1 MLLALLA
8 FLGGALTIVSP
19 CILPVLPF
27 VFARG
32 GRSFATSTLP
42 LLIGMALTFAGVAT
56 LAAVGGAW
64 AVRVNSWGRW
74 VALAMLTVFG
84 LALLSR
90 RFADWASRPLVAFG
104 NRVVA
109 SGERDGRTSA
119 VQSLLLGFATGF
131 LWAPCAGPILGLILT
146 GAALS
151 GPNPRTTALLFA
163 YALGAAASLAVVM
176 LAGGQVVRV
185 FKRSLG
191 AGEWVRRGL
200 GVAVLVAVAAIGLGW
215 DTGILTQLSLNGTN
229 SIEQALLAMIHPA
242 GMPSAPPSAAGA
254 MMMSAHNEGSAA
266 SGSMMMSAQNEGSGA
281 TGSMMMSAHGG
292 AMMAMAP
299 KGAGGTLPAEG
310 QMPPLLGAVAWL
322 NSPPLSNADLHGKVV
337 LIDFWTYSCINCL
350 RELPYVKAW
359 AAKYGPAGLVT
370 IGVHT
375 PEFAFERVVGN
386 VQKATKDLGVT
397 YPVAVDS
404 NYKIWG
410 AFHNQYWPALYFID
424 ASGTI
429 RHHHFGEGE
438 YDESERI
445 IKQLLREAG
454 AKNVAMGLTDVSAQG
469 VEAAASNL
477 YQISPE
483 TYVGY
488 ARAEHFASPQSVS
501 KDHAA
506 AYTVPARLSADQ
518 WALGGNW
525 KVTAEGAQLLQPGG
539 RIVYRFNGRDLHL
552 VLGPTQEGR
561 GVHFKVRLDGQA
573 PGDNKGADVAAD
585 GSGVVTEQRLYQ
597 LIRVAHPGDE
607 HMVEIEFQ
615 DAGVE
620 AFAFTFG

>member
-1 MLLALLA
+1 MVLALLA

-32 GRSFATSTLP
+32 GRSFMSSTLP
-42 LLIGMALTFAGVAT
+42 LLLGMALTFAGVAT

-74 VALAMLTVFG
+74 VALAMLTIFG

-90 RFADWASRPLVAFG
+90 RLADWASRPLVAFG
-104 NRVVA
+104 NRVVET
-109 SGERDGRTSA
+109 GEREGRASV
-119 VQSLLLGFATGF
+119 VQSLLLGVATGF

-151 GPNPRTTALLFA
+151 GPNPRTTLLLLA
-163 YALGAAASLAVVM
+163 YAAGAAASLAIVL
-176 LAGGQVVRV
+176 LAGGRVVRA
-185 FKRSLG
+185 FKSSLG

-229 SIEQALLAMIHPA
+229 SLEQSLLEKIHPGGPVA
-242 GMPSAPPSAAGA
+242 GGVPPNVMSAQDAGGGA
-254 MMMSAHNEGSAA
+254 MMMSAHGGSAPGGA
-266 SGSMMMSAQNEGSGA
+266 NGGGAMMMSAQH
-281 TGSMMMSAHGG
+281 TGNA
-292 AMMAMAP
+292 
-299 KGAGGTLPAEG
+299 LPAEG
-310 QMPPLLGAVAWL
+310 SLPPLAGAVAWL
-322 NSPPLSNADLHGKVV
+322 NSPPLTAEGLRGKVV

-359 AAKYGPAGLVT
+359 AQKYGPAGLVI

-386 VQKATKDLGVT
+386 VQKAVKDLGVT

-404 NYKIWG
+404 DYKIWG
-410 AFHNQYWPALYFID
+410 AFNNQYWPALYFID
-424 ASGTI
+424 ANGTI

-438 YDESERI
+438 YDASERI
-445 IKQLLREAG
+445 IKQLLQGAG
-454 AKNVAMGLTDVSAQG
+454 AKDVTAGLAEVSAQG
-469 VEAAASNL
+469 VQAAPSNL

-483 TYVGY
+483 TYIGY
-488 ARAEHFASPQSVS
+488 ARAQNFASPGGAR
-501 KDHAA
+501 KDAA
-506 AYTVPARLSADQ
+506 ASYRVPASLSADQ
-518 WALGGNW
+518 WALDGTW
-525 KVTAEGAQLLQPGG
+525 TVSAEGAVLQQPHG

-552 VLGPTQEGR
+552 VLGPTKDGQP
-561 GVHFKVRLDGQA
+561 VHFRVRLDGA
-573 PGDNKGADVAAD
+573 DPGPNKGADTSAD
-585 GSGVVTEQRLYQ
+585 GSGIVTEQRLYQ
-597 LIRVAHPGDE
+597 LIRLAHPGDE
-607 HMVEIEFQ
+607 HTVQIEFQ

>member
-1 MLLALLA
+1 MVLALLA

-32 GRSFATSTLP
+32 GRSFMTSTLP
-42 LLIGMALTFAGVAT
+42 LLLGMALTFAGVAT
-56 LAAVGGAW
+56 LAAVGGSW

-74 VALAMLTVFG
+74 AALALLTLFG
-84 LALLSR
+84 VALLSR
-90 RFADWASRPLVAFG
+90 RLAEWASRPLVAFG
-104 NRVVA
+104 NRMLE
-109 SGERDGRTSA
+109 SGEREGRASV

-151 GPNPRTTALLFA
+151 GPNPRTTLLLLA
-163 YALGAAASLAVVM
+163 YAVGAAASLAIVM
-176 LAGGQVVRV
+176 MAGGRVVRA
-185 FKRSLG
+185 FKNSLG

-200 GVAVLVAVAAIGLGW
+200 GVAVLLAVAAIGLGW

-229 SIEQALLAMIHPA
+229 SLEQALLEKIHPGGA
-242 GMPSAPPSAAGA
+242 AASAPSNVMSAQDAGGGAMMAAQGAGGA
-254 MMMSAHNEGSAA
+254 MMMSA
-266 SGSMMMSAQNEGSGA
+266 Q
-281 TGSMMMSAHGG
+281 
-292 AMMAMAP
+292 
-299 KGAGGTLPAEG
+299 GAGNALPAEG
-310 QMPPLLGAVAWL
+310 TMPPLAGAVAWL
-322 NSPPLSNADLHGKVV
+322 NSAPLSAAGLRGKVV

-359 AAKYGPAGLVT
+359 AQKYGPAGLVI

-386 VQKATKDLGVT
+386 VAKAVKDLGVT

-404 NYKIWG
+404 DYKIWG
-410 AFHNQYWPALYFID
+410 AFNNQYWPALYFID
-424 ASGTI
+424 ATGTI

-438 YDESERI
+438 YDTSERI
-445 IKQLLREAG
+445 IKQLLHEAG
-454 AKNVAMGLTDVSAQG
+454 AKDLTPGLAEVSAQG
-469 VEAAASNL
+469 VQAAASNM

-488 ARAEHFASPQSVS
+488 ARAEHFASPGGARKDEAARYSVPTS
-501 KDHAA
+501 
-506 AYTVPARLSADQ
+506 LSADQ
-518 WALGGNW
+518 WALGGTW
-525 KVTAEGAQLLQPGG
+525 TVSGEGAVLQQAPG

-552 VLGPTQEGR
+552 VLGPTKEGQSE
-561 GVHFKVRLDGQA
+561 HFKVRLDGA
-573 PGDNKGADVAAD
+573 DPGPNKGADVGTD
-585 GSGVVTEQRLYQ
+585 GAGVVTEQRLYQ
-597 LIRVAHPGDE
+597 LIRLAHPGAE
-607 HMVEIEFQ
+607 HTVEIEFQ
-615 DAGVE
+615 DSGVE

>member
-1 MLLALLA
+1 MVLALLA

-32 GRSFATSTLP
+32 TRSFASSTLP
-42 LLIGMALTFAGVAT
+42 LLVGMALTFAGVAT
-56 LAAVGGAW
+56 LAAVGGSW

-74 VALAMLTVFG
+74 LALAMLTLFG

-90 RFADWASRPLVAFG
+90 RLADWASRPLVAFG
-104 NRVVA
+104 NRVVQ
-109 SGERDGRTSA
+109 SGEREGRASV

-151 GPNPRTTALLFA
+151 GPNPQTTLLLLA
-163 YALGAAASLAVVM
+163 YAAGAAASLAIVM
-176 LAGGQVVRV
+176 FAGGRVVRA
-185 FKRSLG
+185 FKQSLG

-200 GVAVLVAVAAIGLGW
+200 GVAVLLAVAAIGLGW

-229 SIEQALLAMIHPA
+229 SLEQSLLGMIHSNA
-242 GMPSAPPSAAGA
+242 GGSGSAPGNVMSAQEAGGGA
-254 MMMSAHNEGSAA
+254 MMMSAHGGSAPA
-266 SGSMMMSAQNEGSGA
+266 GGGMMMAAQ
-281 TGSMMMSAHGG
+281 
-292 AMMAMAP
+292 
-299 KGAGGTLPAEG
+299 GAGNALPAEG
-310 QMPPLLGAVAWL
+310 PMPPLAGAVAWL
-322 NSPPLSNADLHGKVV
+322 NSPPLSAEGLRGKVV

-359 AAKYGPAGLVT
+359 AQKYGSAGLVI

-386 VQKATKDLGVT
+386 VQKAVKDLGVT

-404 NYKIWG
+404 DYKIWG
-410 AFHNQYWPALYFID
+410 AFNNQYWPALYFID
-424 ASGTI
+424 AKGII

-438 YDESERI
+438 YDDSERI
-445 IKQLLREAG
+445 IKQLLHEAG
-454 AKNVAMGLTDVSAQG
+454 AQDVRPGLAEVSAEG
-469 VEAAASNL
+469 VQAAASSM

-488 ARAEHFASPQSVS
+488 ARAEHFASPGGAR
-501 KDHAA
+501 KDQAA
-506 AYTVPARLSADQ
+506 RYTIPTSLGADQ
-518 WALGGNW
+518 WALGGDW
-525 KVTAEGAQLLQPGG
+525 TVSGEGAVLQQPHG

-552 VLGPTQEGR
+552 VLGPTRDGQS
-561 GVHFKVRLDGQA
+561 VHFKVRLDGA
-573 PGDNKGADVAAD
+573 DPGPNKGADVGVD
-585 GSGVVTEQRLYQ
+585 GAGVVTEQRLYQ
-597 LIRVAHPGDE
+597 LIRLAHPGAE
-607 HMVEIEFQ
+607 HTVEIEFL

>member
-1 MLLALLA
+1 MVLALLA

-32 GRSFATSTLP
+32 GRSFKSSTLP
-42 LLIGMALTFAGVAT
+42 LLLGMALTFAGVAT
-56 LAAVGGAW
+56 LAAVGGSW
-64 AVRVNSWGRW
+64 AVRVNSGGRW
-74 VALAMLTVFG
+74 LALGLLTLFG

-90 RFADWASRPLVAFG
+90 RLADWLSRPLVAFG
-104 NRVVA
+104 NRVVE
-109 SGERDGRTSA
+109 SGEREGRASV

-151 GPNPRTTALLFA
+151 GPNPRTTLLLLA
-163 YALGAAASLAVVM
+163 YAAGAATSLAIVM
-176 LAGGQVVRV
+176 LAGGRVVRA
-185 FKRSLG
+185 FKQSLG

-200 GVAVLVAVAAIGLGW
+200 GVAVLLAVVAIGLGW

-229 SIEQALLAMIHPA
+229 SLEQSLLEKVHPPA
-242 GMPSAPPSAAGA
+242 QIAAG
-254 MMMSAHNEGSAA
+254 G
-266 SGSMMMSAQNEGSGA
+266 G
-281 TGSMMMSAHGG
+281 MMMSAHGG
-292 AMMAMAP
+292 SAPGAAMMAAQGTGGAMMMAAQ
-299 KGAGGTLPAEG
+299 GAGNALPAEG
-310 QMPPLLGAVAWL
+310 AMPPLAGAVAWL
-322 NSPPLSNADLHGKVV
+322 NSPPLTAEGLRGKVV
-337 LIDFWTYSCINCL
+337 LVDFWTYSCINCL

-359 AAKYGPAGLVT
+359 AQKYGPAGLVI

-386 VQKATKDLGVT
+386 VEKAVKDLGVT
-397 YPVAVDS
+397 YPVAIDS

-410 AFHNQYWPALYFID
+410 AFNNQYWPALYFID
-424 ASGTI
+424 ATGTI
-429 RHHHFGEGE
+429 RHHHFGEGQ

-445 IKQLLREAG
+445 IKQLLHEAG
-454 AKNVAMGLTDVSAQG
+454 AKDVTPGLAEVTAQG
-469 VEAAASNL
+469 VQAAPSNL

-488 ARAEHFASPQSVS
+488 GRAEHFASPGGAR
-501 KDHAA
+501 KDEVAR
-506 AYTVPARLSADQ
+506 YRVPASLSADQ
-518 WALGGNW
+518 WALGGTW
-525 KVTAEGAQLLQPGG
+525 TVESEGAVLQQPHG

-552 VLGPTQEGR
+552 VLGPTKDGQS
-561 GVHFKVRLDGQA
+561 VHFKVRLDGA
-573 PGDNKGADVAAD
+573 DPGPNKGADISAD

-597 LIRVAHPGDE
+597 LIRLAHPGQE
-607 HMVEIEFQ
+607 HTVEIEFQ

>member
-1 MLLALLA
+1 MILALLA

-56 LAAVGGAW
+56 LAAVGGSW

-74 VALAMLTVFG
+74 AALAMLTIFG

-90 RFADWASRPLVAFG
+90 RLADWASRPLVAFG
-104 NRVVA
+104 NRVLE
-109 SGERDGRTSA
+109 SGEREGRASV

-151 GPNPRTTALLFA
+151 GPNPRTTLLLLA
-163 YALGAAASLAVVM
+163 YAAGAAASLAIVM
-176 LAGGQVVRV
+176 LAGGKVVRA
-185 FKRSLG
+185 FKSSLG

-229 SIEQALLAMIHPA
+229 SVEQALLEKIQPPKVLSPQQPA
-242 GMPSAPPSAAGA
+242 GGG
-254 MMMSAHNEGSAA
+254 MMMAAHNPDP
-266 SGSMMMSAQNEGSGA
+266 GA
-281 TGSMMMSAHGG
+281 GG

-299 KGAGGTLPAEG
+299 KGAVAALPAEG
-310 QMPPLLGAVAWL
+310 PMPPLAGAVAWL
-322 NSPPLSNADLHGKVV
+322 NSPPLTAEGLRGKVV

-359 AAKYGPAGLVT
+359 AAKYGPAGLVI

-386 VQKATKDLGVT
+386 VQKAIKDLGVT

-404 NYKIWG
+404 DYKIWS
-410 AFHNQYWPALYFID
+410 AFNNQYWPALYFID
-424 ASGTI
+424 ATGTI

-438 YDESERI
+438 YDASERI
-445 IKQLLREAG
+445 IKQLLHEAG
-454 AKNVAMGLTDVSAQG
+454 AKEVATGLADVSAQG
-469 VEAAASNL
+469 VQAAASNL

-501 KDHAA
+501 KDQSAR
-506 AYTVPARLSADQ
+506 YTVPVSLSADQ
-518 WALGGNW
+518 WALGGSWN
-525 KVTAEGAQLLQPGG
+525 VTSEGAVLQQAGG
-539 RIVYRFNGRDLHL
+539 KIVYRFNGRDLHL
-552 VLGPTQEGR
+552 VLGPMKDGHA
-561 GVHFKVRLDGQA
+561 VHFRVRLDGKD
-573 PGDNKGADVAAD
+573 PGDSKGADIGPD

-597 LIRVAHPGDE
+597 LIRLTQPGAE
-607 HMVEIEFQ
+607 HTVEIDFQ

>member
-1 MLLALLA
+1 MVLALLA
-8 FLGGALTIVSP
+8 FLGGALTIISP

-90 RFADWASRPLVAFG
+90 RLADWASRPLVAFG
-104 NRVVA
+104 NRVVE
-109 SGERDGRTSA
+109 SGEREGRASV

-151 GPNPRTTALLFA
+151 GPNPRTTLLLLA
-163 YALGAAASLAVVM
+163 YAAGAAASLAIVM
-176 LAGGQVVRV
+176 FAGGKVVRA
-185 FKRSLG
+185 FKNSLG

-200 GVAVLVAVAAIGLGW
+200 GVAVLIAVVAIGLGW

-229 SIEQALLAMIHPA
+229 SVEQRLLEKIHPSNVVSSQQA
-242 GMPSAPPSAAGA
+242 GGA
-254 MMMSAHNEGSAA
+254 MMMSAHDS
-266 SGSMMMSAQNEGSGA
+266 GSGA
-281 TGSMMMSAHGG
+281 GAAMMM
-292 AMMAMAP
+292 MAP
-299 KGAGGTLPAEG
+299 KGGAAGLPAEG
-310 QMPPLLGAVAWL
+310 PMPPLSGAVAWL
-322 NSPPLSNADLHGKVV
+322 NSPPLTAQGLRGKVV

-350 RELPYVKAW
+350 RELPYTKAW
-359 AAKYGPAGLVT
+359 AQKYGPAGLVV

-386 VQKATKDLGVT
+386 VEKAVKDLGVT

-404 NYKIWG
+404 DYKIWS
-410 AFHNQYWPALYFID
+410 AFNNQYWPALYFVD
-424 ASGTI
+424 GTGTI

-438 YDESERI
+438 YDDSERI
-445 IKQLLREAG
+445 IKQLLHEAG
-454 AKNVAMGLTDVSAQG
+454 AKDLTPGLADVSAQG
-469 VEAAASNL
+469 VQAAASNM
-477 YQISPE
+477 YQVSPE

-488 ARAEHFASPQSVS
+488 GRAANFSSPEGVA
-501 KDHAA
+501 KDQPAK
-506 AYTVPARLSADQ
+506 YTVPAMLSADQ
-518 WALGGNW
+518 WALGGSW
-525 KVTAEGAQLLQPGG
+525 TVTSEGALLQQPHGK
-539 RIVYRFNGRDLHL
+539 IVYRFNGRDLHL
-552 VLGPTQEGR
+552 VLGPSKDGR
-561 GVHFKVRLDGQA
+561 TARFKVLLDGAA
-573 PGDNKGADVAAD
+573 PGDNKGADISAD
-585 GSGVVTEQRLYQ
+585 GAGMVIEQRLYQ
-597 LIRVAHPGDE
+597 LIRLAHPGAE
-607 HMVEIEFQ
+607 HTVEVDFQ

>member
-1 MLLALLA
+1 MVLALLA
-8 FLGGALTIVSP
+8 FLGGALTIISP

-90 RFADWASRPLVAFG
+90 RLADWVSRPLVAFG
-104 NRVVA
+104 NRVVE
-109 SGERDGRTSA
+109 SGEREGRASV

-151 GPNPRTTALLFA
+151 GPNPRTTLLLLA
-163 YALGAAASLAVVM
+163 YAAGAAASLAIVM
-176 LAGGQVVRV
+176 FAGGKVVRA
-185 FKRSLG
+185 FKNSLG

-200 GVAVLVAVAAIGLGW
+200 GIAVLVAVLAIGLGW

-229 SIEQALLAMIHPA
+229 SVEQTLLEKIHSANGVSPKQA
-242 GMPSAPPSAAGA
+242 GGA
-254 MMMSAHNEGSAA
+254 MMM
-266 SGSMMMSAQNEGSGA
+266 
-281 TGSMMMSAHGG
+281 
-292 AMMAMAP
+292 MAP
-299 KGAGGTLPAEG
+299 KGGSAGLPAEG
-310 QMPPLLGAVAWL
+310 AMPPLTGAVAWL
-322 NSPPLSNADLHGKVV
+322 NSPPLTAQGLRGKVV

-350 RELPYVKAW
+350 RELPYIKAW
-359 AAKYGPAGLVT
+359 AQKYGPAGLVI

-386 VQKATKDLGVT
+386 VEKATKDLGVT

-404 NYKIWG
+404 DYKIWG
-410 AFHNQYWPALYFID
+410 AFDNQYWPALYFVD
-424 ASGTI
+424 GSGTI

-438 YDESERI
+438 YEDSERI
-445 IKQLLREAG
+445 IKQLLHEAG
-454 AKNVAMGLTDVSAQG
+454 AKDVTPGLTEVSAQG
-469 VEAAASNL
+469 VQAAASNM
-477 YQISPE
+477 YQVSPE

-488 ARAEHFASPQSVS
+488 GRAMNFASPEALS
-501 KDHAA
+501 KDHPAK
-506 AYTVPARLSADQ
+506 YTVPAKLSADQ
-518 WALGGNW
+518 WALGGSW
-525 KVTAEGAQLLQPGG
+525 TVTSEGALLQQPHG

-552 VLGPTQEGR
+552 VLGPTKDGR
-561 GVHFKVRLDGQA
+561 TVRFKVLLDGAA
-573 PGDNKGADVAAD
+573 PADNRGADISGD
-585 GSGVVTEQRLYQ
+585 GAGMVIEQRLYQ
-597 LIRVAHPGDE
+597 LIRLAHPGAE
-607 HMVEIEFQ
+607 HTVEVEFQ

>member
-1 MLLALLA
+1 MILALLA

-32 GRSFATSTLP
+32 GRSFASSTLP
-42 LLIGMALTFAGVAT
+42 LLLGMALTFAGVAT
-56 LAAVGGAW
+56 LAAVGGSW
-64 AVRVNSWGRW
+64 AIRVNSWGRW
-74 VALAMLTVFG
+74 AALALLTVFG

-90 RFADWASRPLVAFG
+90 RLADWASRPLVAFG
-104 NRVVA
+104 NRVLA
-109 SGERDGRTSA
+109 SGEQAGSA
-119 VQSLLLGFATGF
+119 SVVQSLLLGVATGF

-151 GPNPRTTALLFA
+151 GPNPRTTLLLLA
-163 YALGAAASLAVVM
+163 YAAGAATSLAIVM
-176 LAGGQVVRV
+176 LAGGPVVRA
-185 FKRSLG
+185 FKNSLG

-200 GVAVLVAVAAIGLGW
+200 GVLVLAAVVAIGLGW

-229 SIEQALLAMIHPA
+229 SLEQALLGKIHPA
-242 GMPSAPPSAAGA
+242 AVLAMAPQSAPAGGA
-254 MMMSAHNEGSAA
+254 MMM
-266 SGSMMMSAQNEGSGA
+266 
-281 TGSMMMSAHGG
+281 
-292 AMMAMAP
+292 MAP
-299 KGAGGTLPAEG
+299 KGAAGSLPAEG
-310 QMPPLLGAVAWL
+310 PMPSLAGAIAWL
-322 NSPPLSNADLHGKVV
+322 NSPPLSAESLRGKVV

-359 AAKYGPAGLVT
+359 AQKYGPAGLVI

-386 VQKATKDLGVT
+386 VQKAIKDLGVT

-404 NYKIWG
+404 DYKIWG
-410 AFHNQYWPALYFID
+410 AFNNQYWPALYFID
-424 ASGTI
+424 GTGTI

-445 IKQLLREAG
+445 IKQLLKENGATDVTAG
-454 AKNVAMGLTDVSAQG
+454 LAQVSAQG
-469 VEAAASNL
+469 VQAPASNM

-488 ARAEHFASPQSVS
+488 ARAEHFSSPQSVARDQPARYS
-501 KDHAA
+501 
-506 AYTVPARLSADQ
+506 VPATLSADQ
-518 WALGGNW
+518 WALAGTW
-525 KVTAEGAQLLQPGG
+525 TVSSEDAVLQQPHGK
-539 RIVYRFNGRDLHL
+539 IVYRFNGRDLHL
-552 VLGPTQEGR
+552 VLGPAQDGQAI
-561 GVHFKVRLDGQA
+561 HFKVRLDGA
-573 PGDNKGADVAAD
+573 DPGANKGADIAPD

-597 LIRVAHPGDE
+597 LIRLAQPGAE
-607 HMVEIEFQ
+607 HTVEIDFL
-615 DAGVE
+615 DSGVE

>member
-1 MLLALLA
+1 MVLALLA

-32 GRSFATSTLP
+32 GRSFASSTLP
-42 LLIGMALTFAGVAT
+42 LLLGMALTFAGVAT
-56 LAAVGGAW
+56 LAAVGGSW
-64 AVRVNSWGRW
+64 AIRVNSWGRW
-74 VALAMLTVFG
+74 AALVLLTLFG
-84 LALLSR
+84 VALLSR
-90 RFADWASRPLVAFG
+90 RLADWASRPLVAFG
-104 NRVVA
+104 NRVLA
-109 SGERDGRTSA
+109 SGEQAGSA
-119 VQSLLLGFATGF
+119 SVVQSLLLGVATGF

-151 GPNPRTTALLFA
+151 GPNPRTTLLLLA
-163 YALGAAASLAVVM
+163 YAAGAATSLAIVM
-176 LAGGQVVRV
+176 LAGGRV
-185 FKRSLG
+185 ARAFKNSLG

-200 GVAVLVAVAAIGLGW
+200 GVLVLAAVVAIGLGW

-229 SIEQALLAMIHPA
+229 SLEQALLAKIH
-242 GMPSAPPSAAGA
+242 SA
-254 MMMSAHNEGSAA
+254 
-266 SGSMMMSAQNEGSGA
+266 
-281 TGSMMMSAHGG
+281 TLT
-292 AMMAMAP
+292 AP
-299 KGAGGTLPAEG
+299 KSAGGSLPAEG
-310 QMPPLLGAVAWL
+310 PMPSLDGAVAWL
-322 NSPPLSNADLHGKVV
+322 NSPPLSTQGLRGKVV

-359 AAKYGPAGLVT
+359 AQKYGPAGLVI

-386 VQKATKDLGVT
+386 VQKAIKDLGVT

-404 NYKIWG
+404 DYKIWG
-410 AFHNQYWPALYFID
+410 AFNNQYWPALYFID
-424 ASGTI
+424 GTGTI

-438 YDESERI
+438 YDDSERI
-445 IKQLLREAG
+445 IKQLLTDNGASVAAG
-454 AKNVAMGLTDVSAQG
+454 AAEISAQG
-469 VEAAASNL
+469 VQAPASNM

-488 ARAEHFASPQSVS
+488 TRAERFFSPQAVARDQS
-501 KDHAA
+501 AR
-506 AYTVPARLSADQ
+506 YTVPPTLSADQ

-525 KVTAEGAQLLQPGG
+525 TVTGEGAVLQQPGG
-539 RIVYRFNGRDLHL
+539 KIVYRFNGRDLHL
-552 VLGPTQEGR
+552 VLGPAKDGQAI
-561 GVHFKVRLDGQA
+561 HFKVRLDGTD
-573 PGDNKGADVAAD
+573 PGANKGADIGPD

-597 LIRVAHPGDE
+597 LIRLAQPGAE
-607 HMVEIEFQ
+607 HTVEIDFL

>member
-1 MLLALLA
+1 MVLALLA

-32 GRSFATSTLP
+32 GRSFASSTLP
-42 LLIGMALTFAGVAT
+42 LLVGMALTFAGVAT
-56 LAAVGGAW
+56 LAAVGGSW

-74 VALAMLTVFG
+74 VALAMLTIFG

-90 RFADWASRPLVAFG
+90 RLADWASRPLVAFG
-104 NRVVA
+104 NRVLE
-109 SGERDGRTSA
+109 SGEKEGRASV

-151 GPNPRTTALLFA
+151 GPNPQTTLLLLA
-163 YALGAAASLAVVM
+163 YAAGAAASLAIVM
-176 LAGGQVVRV
+176 LAGGKVVRA
-185 FKRSLG
+185 FKSSLG

-200 GVAVLVAVAAIGLGW
+200 GVAVLLAVAAIGLGW
-215 DTGILTQLSLNGTN
+215 DTGILTELSLNGTN
-229 SIEQALLAMIHPA
+229 SLEQALLEKIHPA
-242 GMPSAPPSAAGA
+242 SAMAPQGANGA
-254 MMMSAHNEGSAA
+254 MMMSAHGTGSAP
-266 SGSMMMSAQNEGSGA
+266 GTGMMMSAQA
-281 TGSMMMSAHGG
+281 APGG

-299 KGAGGTLPAEG
+299 KGGAVGLPAEG
-310 QMPPLLGAVAWL
+310 QMPPLAGAVAWI
-322 NSPPLSNADLHGKVV
+322 NSPPLTTAGLRGKVV

-359 AAKYGPAGLVT
+359 AQKYGPAGLVV

-404 NYKIWG
+404 DYKIWS
-410 AFHNQYWPALYFID
+410 AFNNQYWPALYFVD
-424 ASGTI
+424 ATGTI

-438 YDESERI
+438 YDDSERI
-445 IKQLLREAG
+445 IKQLLHEAG
-454 AKNVAMGLTDVSAQG
+454 AQNVALGLADVNAQG
-469 VEAAASNL
+469 VQAAASNL

-488 ARAEHFASPQSVS
+488 ARAANFSSPQGVT
-501 KDHAA
+501 KDQAA
-506 AYTVPARLSADQ
+506 NYTVPAALNADQ
-518 WALGGNW
+518 WALGGTW
-525 KVTAEGAQLLQPGG
+525 KVTAEGAELQQPHGK
-539 RIVYRFNGRDLHL
+539 IVYRFNGRDLHL
-552 VLGPTQEGR
+552 VLGPMKDGHA
-561 GVHFKVRLDGQA
+561 VHFKVRLDGKE
-573 PGDNKGADVAAD
+573 PGENKGADISAD

-597 LIRVAHPGDE
+597 LIRVAQPGPE
-607 HMVEIEFQ
+607 HTVEVEFL

-620 AFAFTFG
+620 AYSFTFG

>member
-1 MLLALLA
+1 MVLALLA

-32 GRSFATSTLP
+32 GRSFASSTLP
-42 LLIGMALTFAGVAT
+42 LLVGMALTFAGVAT

-74 VALAMLTVFG
+74 AALAMLTLFG

-90 RFADWASRPLVAFG
+90 HLADWASRPLVAFG
-104 NRVVA
+104 NRVLQ
-109 SGERDGRTSA
+109 SGEREGRASV

-151 GPNPRTTALLFA
+151 GPNPRTTLLLLA
-163 YALGAAASLAVVM
+163 YAAGAAASLAIVM
-176 LAGGQVVRV
+176 LAGGRVVRA
-185 FKRSLG
+185 FKSSLG

-200 GVAVLVAVAAIGLGW
+200 GVAVLAAVAAIGLGW

-229 SIEQALLAMIHPA
+229 SLEQSLLEKIHPS
-242 GMPSAPPSAAGA
+242 GVMPPQAAAG
-254 MMMSAHNEGSAA
+254 G
-266 SGSMMMSAQNEGSGA
+266 G
-281 TGSMMMSAHGG
+281 MMMSAHGAGEGASNSAAGNAGG
-292 AMMAMAP
+292 AMMMMAP
-299 KGAGGTLPAEG
+299 KGAGAGLPAEG
-310 QMPPLLGAVAWL
+310 PMPSLSGAVAWL
-322 NSPPLSNADLHGKVV
+322 NSPPLTTAGLRGKVV

-359 AAKYGPAGLVT
+359 AQRYGPAGLVI

-386 VQKATKDLGVT
+386 VQKAAKDLGVT
-397 YPVAVDS
+397 YPIAIDS
-404 NYKIWG
+404 DYKIWS
-410 AFHNQYWPALYFID
+410 AFNNQYWPALYFID
-424 ASGTI
+424 ATGTI

-445 IKQLLREAG
+445 IKQLLHEAG
-454 AKNVAMGLTDVSAQG
+454 AKDVTPGLAEVSAEG
-469 VEAAASNL
+469 VQAAASNM

-488 ARAEHFASPQSVS
+488 ARAQNFASPGGSS
-501 KDHAA
+501 KDRAA
-506 AYTVPARLSADQ
+506 KYTVPATLTADQ
-518 WALGGNW
+518 WALGGTW
-525 KVTAEGAQLLQPGG
+525 KVVAEGGVLEQPRGK
-539 RIVYRFNGRDLHL
+539 IVYRFNGRDLHL
-552 VLGPTQEGR
+552 VLGPVKDGLP
-561 GVHFKVRLDGQA
+561 VHFKVRLDGA
-573 PGDNKGADVAAD
+573 DPGDNKGADIGAD

-597 LIRVAHPGDE
+597 LIRLAHPGGE
-607 HMVEIEFQ
+607 HTVEVEFL
-615 DAGVE
+615 DSGVE

>member
-1 MLLALLA
+1 MLLAVLA

-56 LAAVGGAW
+56 LAAVGGSW
-64 AVRVNSWGRW
+64 AVQVNSWGRW
-74 VALAMLTVFG
+74 VALAMMTIFG

-90 RFADWASRPLVAFG
+90 RLADWASRPLVAFG
-104 NRVVA
+104 NRVLE
-109 SGERDGRTSA
+109 SGEREGRASI

-151 GPNPRTTALLFA
+151 GPNARTTLLLLA
-163 YALGAAASLAVVM
+163 YAAGAAASLAIVM
-176 LAGGQVVRV
+176 LAGGKLVRA
-185 FKRSLG
+185 FKSSLG

-200 GVAVLVAVAAIGLGW
+200 GVAVLLAVAAIGLGW

-229 SIEQALLAMIHPA
+229 SIEQALLAKIHPSNV
-242 GMPSAPPSAAGA
+242 MSPQQAAGGG
-254 MMMSAHNEGSAA
+254 MMMSAHN
-266 SGSMMMSAQNEGSGA
+266 SGS
-281 TGSMMMSAHGG
+281 G

-299 KGAGGTLPAEG
+299 KGAGAALPVEG
-310 QMPPLLGAVAWL
+310 PMPPLAGAVAWL
-322 NSPPLSNADLHGKVV
+322 NSPPLTPEALRGKVV
-337 LIDFWTYSCINCL
+337 LVDFWTYSCINCL

-359 AAKYGPAGLVT
+359 AAKYGPAGLIV

-386 VQKATKDLGVT
+386 VQKAIKDLGVG

-404 NYKIWG
+404 DYKIWS
-410 AFHNQYWPALYFID
+410 AFNNQYWPALYFID
-424 ASGTI
+424 AQGTV

-438 YDESERI
+438 YDDSERI

-454 AKNVAMGLTDVSAQG
+454 AKDVATGLAEVSAQG
-469 VEAAASNL
+469 VQAAASNL

-488 ARAEHFASPQSVS
+488 GRAEHFSSPQNVS
-501 KDHAA
+501 KDQSAR
-506 AYTVPARLSADQ
+506 YTVPASLTADQ
-518 WALGGNW
+518 WALGGSW
-525 KVTAEGAQLLQPGG
+525 KVTSEGAMLQQPGG
-539 RIVYRFNGRDLHL
+539 KIVYRFNGRDLHL
-552 VLGPTQEGR
+552 VLGPMQDGHA
-561 GVHFKVRLDGQA
+561 VHFKVRLDGQD
-573 PGDNKGADVAAD
+573 PGDSKGADIAGD

-597 LIRVAHPGDE
+597 LIRLTQPGAE
-607 HMVEIEFQ
+607 HTVEIDFQ

>member
-1 MLLALLA
+1 MVLALLA

-32 GRSFATSTLP
+32 GRSFKSSTLP
-42 LLIGMALTFAGVAT
+42 LLLGMALTFAGVAT
-56 LAAVGGAW
+56 LAAVGGSW
-64 AVRVNSWGRW
+64 AVRVNSGGRW
-74 VALAMLTVFG
+74 LALGLLTLFG

-90 RFADWASRPLVAFG
+90 RLADWVSRPLVAFG
-104 NRVVA
+104 NRVVE
-109 SGERDGRTSA
+109 SGEREGRASV

-151 GPNPRTTALLFA
+151 GPNPRTTLLLLA
-163 YALGAAASLAVVM
+163 YAAGAATSLAIVM
-176 LAGGQVVRV
+176 LAGGRVVRA
-185 FKRSLG
+185 FKQSLG

-200 GVAVLVAVAAIGLGW
+200 GVAVLLAVVAIGLGW

-229 SIEQALLAMIHPA
+229 SLEQSLLEKIHP
-242 GMPSAPPSAAGA
+242 P
-254 MMMSAHNEGSAA
+254 
-266 SGSMMMSAQNEGSGA
+266 AQNTAGG
-281 TGSMMMSAHGG
+281 GGMMMSAHGG
-292 AMMAMAP
+292 SAPGGAMMAAQGQG
-299 KGAGGTLPAEG
+299 GAGGAMMMAAQGGGNALPAEG
-310 QMPPLLGAVAWL
+310 AMPPLAGAVAWL
-322 NSPPLSNADLHGKVV
+322 NSPPLTAEGLRGKVV

-359 AAKYGPAGLVT
+359 AQTYGPAGLVI

-375 PEFAFERVVGN
+375 PEFAFERVVGT
-386 VQKATKDLGVT
+386 VEKAVEDLGVT
-397 YPVAVDS
+397 YPVAIDS

-410 AFHNQYWPALYFID
+410 AFNNQYWPALYFID
-424 ASGTI
+424 ATGTI

-438 YDESERI
+438 YDASERI
-445 IKQLLREAG
+445 IKQLLHEAG
-454 AKNVAMGLTDVSAQG
+454 AKDVTPGLAEVSAQG
-469 VEAAASNL
+469 VQAAASNL

-488 ARAEHFASPQSVS
+488 GRAEHFSSPGGAR
-501 KDHAA
+501 KDEVAR
-506 AYTVPARLSADQ
+506 YSVPAPLSADQ
-518 WALGGNW
+518 WALGGTW
-525 KVTAEGAQLLQPGG
+525 TVESEGAVLKQPHG

-552 VLGPTQEGR
+552 VLGPTQDGQS
-561 GVHFKVRLDGQA
+561 VHFKVRLDGA
-573 PGDNKGADVAAD
+573 DPGPNKGADISAD
-585 GSGVVTEQRLYQ
+585 GSGIVTEQRLYQ
-597 LIRVAHPGDE
+597 LIRLAHPGDE
-607 HMVEIEFQ
+607 HTVEIEFQ

>member
-1 MLLALLA
+1 MVLALLA

-32 GRSFATSTLP
+32 GRSFLSSTLP

-56 LAAVGGAW
+56 LAAVGGSW

-74 VALAMLTVFG
+74 AALALLTVFG

-90 RFADWASRPLVAFG
+90 RLADWASRPLVAFG
-104 NRVVA
+104 NRVLA
-109 SGERDGRTSA
+109 SGEREGRASA

-151 GPNPRTTALLFA
+151 GPNPRTTLLLLA
-163 YALGAAASLAVVM
+163 YAAGAAASLAIVM
-176 LAGGQVVRV
+176 LAGGRVVRA
-185 FKRSLG
+185 FKNSLG

-200 GVAVLVAVAAIGLGW
+200 GVAVLLAVAAIGLGW

-229 SIEQALLAMIHPA
+229 SLEQSLLEKIHPPGAPAA
-242 GMPSAPPSAAGA
+242 GGAGGA
-254 MMMSAHNEGSAA
+254 MMMSAH
-266 SGSMMMSAQNEGSGA
+266 GSGA
-281 TGSMMMSAHGG
+281 SGGAAAAGDAGG
-292 AMMAMAP
+292 AMMMMAP
-299 KGAGGTLPAEG
+299 KGAGGGLPAEG
-310 QMPPLLGAVAWL
+310 PMPALAGAVAWL
-322 NSPPLSNADLHGKVV
+322 NSSPLTPAALRGKVV

-359 AAKYGPAGLVT
+359 AQKYGPAGLVV

-375 PEFAFERVVGN
+375 PEFAFERVVNN
-386 VQKATKDLGVT
+386 VEKATRDLGVS
-397 YPVAVDS
+397 YPVAIDS
-404 NYKIWG
+404 DYKIWS
-410 AFHNQYWPALYFID
+410 AFNNQYWPALYFID
-424 ASGTI
+424 GTGTI

-445 IKQLLREAG
+445 IKQLLHEAG
-454 AKNVAMGLTDVSAQG
+454 AAEVTPGLAQVSAEG
-469 VEAAASNL
+469 VQAPASNL

-488 ARAEHFASPQSVS
+488 ARAAHFSSPQSVTR
-501 KDHAA
+501 DQPAR
-506 AYTVPARLSADQ
+506 YTVPAALTADQ
-518 WALGGNW
+518 WALGGSW
-525 KVTAEGAQLLQPGG
+525 VITTEGAQLQQAHG

-552 VLGPTQEGR
+552 VLGPMKDGQAVR
-561 GVHFKVRLDGQA
+561 FKVRLDGAA
-573 PGDNKGADVAAD
+573 PEANKGADVGAD
-585 GSGVVTEQRLYQ
+585 GAGVVTEQRLYQ
-597 LIRVAHPGDE
+597 LIRLAQPGAE
-607 HMVEIEFQ
+607 HTVEVEFL
-615 DAGVE
+615 DSGVE

>member
-1 MLLALLA
+1 MILALLA

-42 LLIGMALTFAGVAT
+42 LLIGMALTFAAVAT
-56 LAAVGGAW
+56 LAAVGGSW

-74 VALAMLTVFG
+74 VALAMLTIFG

-90 RFADWASRPLVAFG
+90 RLADWASRPLVALG
-104 NRVVA
+104 NRVLE
-109 SGERDGRTSA
+109 SGEREGRASV

-151 GPNPRTTALLFA
+151 GPNPRTTLLLLA
-163 YALGAAASLAVVM
+163 YAAGAAASLAIVM
-176 LAGGQVVRV
+176 LAGGKVVRA
-185 FKRSLG
+185 FKNSLG
-191 AGEWVRRGL
+191 AGEWVRRAL
-200 GVAVLVAVAAIGLGW
+200 GVAVLLAVVAIGLGW
-215 DTGILTQLSLNGTN
+215 DTGILTELSLNGTN
-229 SIEQALLAMIHPA
+229 SIEQALLEKIHPTTV
-242 GMPSAPPSAAGA
+242 MAPQAAGGG
-254 MMMSAHNEGSAA
+254 MMMSAHNAD
-266 SGSMMMSAQNEGSGA
+266 SGA
-281 TGSMMMSAHGG
+281 GG

-299 KGAGGTLPAEG
+299 KGAGAALPAEG
-310 QMPPLLGAVAWL
+310 PMPPLAGAVAWL
-322 NSPPLSNADLHGKVV
+322 NSPPLTAAGLRGKVV

-359 AAKYGPAGLVT
+359 ASRYGPAGLVI

-386 VQKATKDLGVT
+386 VQKAIKDLGVT

-404 NYKIWG
+404 DYKIWQ
-410 AFHNQYWPALYFID
+410 AFNNEYWPALYFID
-424 ASGTI
+424 ATGTI

-438 YDESERI
+438 YDASERV
-445 IKQLLREAG
+445 IKQLLHEAG
-454 AKNVAMGLTDVSAQG
+454 AQEVATGLTDVSAQG
-469 VEAAASNL
+469 VQAPASNL

-488 ARAEHFASPQSVS
+488 ARAAHFTSPQSVA
-501 KDHAA
+501 KDQAA
-506 AYTVPARLSADQ
+506 RYTVPASLSADQ
-518 WALGGNW
+518 WALGGSW
-525 KVTAEGAQLLQPGG
+525 TVTAEGAVLQQAGG
-539 RIVYRFNGRDLHL
+539 KIVYRFNGRDLHL
-552 VLGPTQEGR
+552 VLGPMQDGR
-561 GVHFKVRLDGQA
+561 AVHFRVRLDGKA
-573 PGDNKGADVAAD
+573 PGDSKGADIAAD

-597 LIRVAHPGDE
+597 LIRLTNPGAE
-607 HMVEIEFQ
+607 HTVEIDFQ

>member
-1 MLLALLA
+1 MILALLA

-42 LLIGMALTFAGVAT
+42 LLIGMALTFAAVAT
-56 LAAVGGAW
+56 LAAVGGSW

-74 VALAMLTVFG
+74 VALAMLTIFG

-90 RFADWASRPLVAFG
+90 RLADWASRPLVAFG
-104 NRVVA
+104 NRVVE
-109 SGERDGRTSA
+109 SGEREGRASV

-151 GPNPRTTALLFA
+151 GPNPRTTLLLLA
-163 YALGAAASLAVVM
+163 YAAGAAASLAIVM
-176 LAGGQVVRV
+176 LAGGKVARA
-185 FKRSLG
+185 FKNSLG

-200 GVAVLVAVAAIGLGW
+200 GVLVLLAVVAIGLGW

-229 SIEQALLAMIHPA
+229 SLEQALLERIHPA
-242 GMPSAPPSAAGA
+242 KAMSPQQAA
-254 MMMSAHNEGSAA
+254 
-266 SGSMMMSAQNEGSGA
+266 
-281 TGSMMMSAHGG
+281 GG

-299 KGAGGTLPAEG
+299 KGAGAAAALPAEG
-310 QMPPLLGAVAWL
+310 PMPPLAGAVAWL
-322 NSPPLSNADLHGKVV
+322 NSPPLTAAGLRGKVV

-359 AAKYGPAGLVT
+359 ASKYGPAGLVI

-386 VQKATKDLGVT
+386 VQKAIKDLGVT

-404 NYKIWG
+404 DYKIWS
-410 AFHNQYWPALYFID
+410 AFDNQYWPALYFID
-424 ASGTI
+424 ATGTI

-454 AKNVAMGLTDVSAQG
+454 AKEVATGLADVSAQG
-469 VEAAASNL
+469 VQAPASNL

-488 ARAEHFASPQSVS
+488 ARAAHFASPQSVA
-501 KDHAA
+501 KDQSAR
-506 AYTVPARLSADQ
+506 YTVPAALGADQ
-518 WALGGNW
+518 WALGGSW
-525 KVTAEGAQLLQPGG
+525 TVTAEGAVLQQAGG
-539 RIVYRFNGRDLHL
+539 KIVYRFNGRDLHL
-552 VLGPTQEGR
+552 VLGPMKDGR
-561 GVHFKVRLDGQA
+561 AVHFRVRLDGKD
-573 PGDNKGADVAAD
+573 PGDSKGADIAPD
-585 GSGVVTEQRLYQ
+585 GSGVVSEQRLYQ
-597 LIRVAHPGDE
+597 LIRLANPGAE
-607 HMVEIEFQ
+607 HTVEIDFQ

>member
-1 MLLALLA
+1 MVLALLA

-32 GRSFATSTLP
+32 GRSFASSTLP

-56 LAAVGGAW
+56 LAAVGGSW

-74 VALAMLTVFG
+74 AALVMLTIFG

-90 RFADWASRPLVAFG
+90 RLADWASRPLVAFG
-104 NRVVA
+104 NRVLAAGEGEGRA
-109 SGERDGRTSA
+109 SV

-151 GPNPRTTALLFA
+151 GPNPRTTLLLLS
-163 YALGAAASLAVVM
+163 YAAGAAASLAIVM
-176 LAGGQVVRV
+176 LAGGRVVRA
-185 FKRSLG
+185 FKNSLG

-200 GVAVLVAVAAIGLGW
+200 GVAVLLAVAAIGLGW

-229 SIEQALLAMIHPA
+229 SLEQSLLEKIHPA
-242 GMPSAPPSAAGA
+242 GGAMSAAGA
-254 MMMSAHNEGSAA
+254 
-266 SGSMMMSAQNEGSGA
+266 QNNA
-281 TGSMMMSAHGG
+281 GG
-292 AMMAMAP
+292 AMMMAP
-299 KGAGGTLPAEG
+299 KGAGAGLPAEG
-310 QMPPLLGAVAWL
+310 PMPELTGAVAWL
-322 NSPPLSNADLHGKVV
+322 NSPPLTAAGLRGKVV

-350 RELPYVKAW
+350 RELPYIKAW
-359 AAKYGPAGLVT
+359 AQKYGPAGLVI

-375 PEFAFERVVGN
+375 PEFAFERVANN

-397 YPVAVDS
+397 YPVAIDS
-404 NYKIWG
+404 DYKIWS
-410 AFHNQYWPALYFID
+410 AFNNQYWPALYFID
-424 ASGTI
+424 STGTI

-445 IKQLLREAG
+445 IKQLLHEAG
-454 AKNVAMGLTDVSAQG
+454 VKDVTPGLAQVSAEG
-469 VEAAASNL
+469 VQAAASNL

-488 ARAEHFASPQSVS
+488 DRAAHFASPQGVT
-501 KDHAA
+501 KDQPAK
-506 AYTVPARLSADQ
+506 YTVPKSLTADQ
-518 WALGGNW
+518 WALGGSW
-525 KVTAEGAQLLQPGG
+525 TVTAEGAVLQQPHG

-552 VLGPTQEGR
+552 VLGPMKDGR
-561 GVHFKVRLDGQA
+561 AVHFKVRLDGA
-573 PGDNKGADVAAD
+573 EPGANKGADTGTD
-585 GSGVVTEQRLYQ
+585 GAGVVTEQRLYQ
-597 LIRVAHPGDE
+597 LIRLAHPGEE
-607 HMVEIEFQ
+607 HTVEVEFL

>member
-8 FLGGALTIVSP
+8 FLGGALTIFSP

-27 VFARG
+27 VFARQ
-32 GRSFATSTLP
+32 GRSFASSTLP
-42 LLIGMALTFAGVAT
+42 LLVGMAVTFAGVAT

-74 VALAMLTVFG
+74 LALALLAIFG

-90 RFADWASRPLVAFG
+90 RLADWVSRPLVAFG
-104 NRVVA
+104 NRVVQT
-109 SGERDGRTSA
+109 GEREGRASV
-119 VQSLLLGFATGF
+119 VQSLLLGVATGF

-151 GPNPRTTALLFA
+151 GPNPRTTALLLA
-163 YALGAAASLAVVM
+163 YAAGAAASLAIVM
-176 LAGGQVVRV
+176 LAGGGVVRA
-185 FKRSLG
+185 FKKSLG

-200 GVAVLVAVAAIGLGW
+200 GVAVLAAVAAIALGW

-229 SIEQALLAMIHPA
+229 SLEQSLLERIHPSGPNA
-242 GMPSAPPSAAGA
+242 MTAQGANPEAGA
-254 MMMSAHNEGSAA
+254 
-266 SGSMMMSAQNEGSGA
+266 
-281 TGSMMMSAHGG
+281 GG
-292 AMMAMAP
+292 AMMAQ
-299 KGAGGTLPAEG
+299 GAGGGAMMAAQGAGQALPAEG
-310 QMPPLLGAVAWL
+310 PVPSLAGAVAWL
-322 NSPPLSNADLHGKVV
+322 NSPPLTAQGLRGKVV

-359 AAKYGPAGLVT
+359 AQKYAPAGLVI

-386 VQKATKDLGVT
+386 VEKAVKDLGVT

-404 NYKIWG
+404 DYKIWS
-410 AFHNQYWPALYFID
+410 AFNNQYWPALYFVD

-429 RHHHFGEGE
+429 RHHHFGEGN

-454 AKNVAMGLTDVSAQG
+454 AKDVTPGLAEVSAQG
-469 VEAAASNL
+469 VQAAASNL

-488 ARAEHFASPQSVS
+488 ARAEHFSSPEPVR
-501 KDHAA
+501 KDAA
-506 AYTVPARLSADQ
+506 ARYTVPTALTADQ
-518 WALGGNW
+518 WALAGTW
-525 KVTAEGAQLLQPGG
+525 TVTSEGVVLQQPHG

-552 VLGPTQEGR
+552 VLGPTMDGHP
-561 GVHFKVRLDGQA
+561 VHFKVRLDGA
-573 PGDNKGADVAAD
+573 EPGDNKGADIGTD
-585 GSGVVTEQRLYQ
+585 GAGVVTEQRLYQ
-597 LIRVAHPGDE
+597 LIRLAHPGAE
-607 HMVEIEFQ
+607 HTVEIEFQ

>member
-1 MLLALLA
+1 MVLALLA

-32 GRSFATSTLP
+32 GRSFASSTLP
-42 LLIGMALTFAGVAT
+42 LLVGMALTFAGVAT

-74 VALAMLTVFG
+74 AALAMLTLFG

-90 RFADWASRPLVAFG
+90 RLADWASRPLVAFG
-104 NRVVA
+104 NRVLQ
-109 SGERDGRTSA
+109 SGEREGRASV

-151 GPNPRTTALLFA
+151 GPNPRTTLLLLA
-163 YALGAAASLAVVM
+163 YAAGAAASLAIVM
-176 LAGGQVVRV
+176 LAGGRVVRA
-185 FKRSLG
+185 FKSSLG

-200 GVAVLVAVAAIGLGW
+200 GVLVLAAVVAIGLGW

-229 SIEQALLAMIHPA
+229 SLEQSLLEKIHPSGVMPPQAAA
-242 GMPSAPPSAAGA
+242 GGA
-254 MMMSAHNEGSAA
+254 MMM
-266 SGSMMMSAQNEGSGA
+266 
-281 TGSMMMSAHGG
+281 
-292 AMMAMAP
+292 MAP
-299 KGAGGTLPAEG
+299 KGASIGLPAEG
-310 QMPPLLGAVAWL
+310 PMPSLAGAVAWL
-322 NSPPLSNADLHGKVV
+322 NSPPLTAQALRGKVV

-359 AAKYGPAGLVT
+359 AQKYGPAGLVI

-397 YPVAVDS
+397 YPVAIDS
-404 NYKIWG
+404 DYKIWS
-410 AFHNQYWPALYFID
+410 AFNNEYWPALYFID
-424 ASGTI
+424 ATGTI

-445 IKQLLREAG
+445 IKQLLQEAG
-454 AKNVAMGLTDVSAQG
+454 AKDVTPGLAEVSAEG
-469 VEAAASNL
+469 VQAAASNM

-488 ARAEHFASPQSVS
+488 ERAKNFASPEGSVADQVA
-501 KDHAA
+501 K
-506 AYTVPARLSADQ
+506 YTVPATLTADH
-518 WALGGNW
+518 WALAGTW
-525 KVTAEGAQLLQPGG
+525 KVVSEGGVLEQPRGK
-539 RIVYRFNGRDLHL
+539 IVYRFNGRDLHL
-552 VLGPTQEGR
+552 VLGPVKDGHP
-561 GVHFKVRLDGQA
+561 VHFKVRLDGA
-573 PGDNKGADVAAD
+573 DPGDNKGADIGAD

-597 LIRVAHPGDE
+597 LIRLAHPGAE
-607 HMVEIEFQ
+607 HTVEVEFL
-615 DAGVE
+615 DSGVE